1 MGIKVYENSSG
12 RQGRVVQNTFDNVEQ
27 VTIEDSSLPISTL
40 GLILHLDAGDSRS
53 YPGSGTTWT
62 DLSGNGNNGDLDA
75 GNMGSTNYSTSD
87 GGYFNFDGT
96 NEYVDVSGST
106 TVSDATFLAWIRLDD
121 LSQTINTGIIFSR
134 SDTATTG
141 MNLYATAEQVGY
153 HWNDAANT
161 YQWSSGLTVPNQE
174 WCMVALTVTSSVATA
189 YLFRS
194 SGTTSAT
201 NTVTHGSTTLDAIR
215 VGADEEADRYLD
227 GSISVATV
235 YNRALSL
242 SELGTNFDAFKG
254 RYGF

>member
-27 VTIEDSSLPISTL
+27 VTIEDSSLPIVAS
-40 GLILHLDAGDSRS
+40 GLIFYLDAGDTNS

-87 GGYFNFDGT
+87 GGYFDFNGT

-106 TVSDATFLAWIRLDD
+106 TVSAATFLAWIRLDD
-121 LSQTINTGIIFSR
+121 LSQTNFTGIIFSR
-134 SDTATTG
+134 STNISG
-141 MNLYATAEQVGY
+141 MNFYASTEQIGY
-153 HWNDAANT
+153 HWNDASNT
-161 YQWSSGLTVPNQE
+161 YQWSSGLTLPNEE
-174 WCMVALTVTSSVATA
+174 WCMIALTVTSSVATA

-201 NTVTHGSTTLDAIR
+201 NTVSHGSTTLDAIK
-215 VGADEEADRYLD
+215 VGADSNANKYLD
-227 GSISVATV
+227 GRISVAIV

-242 SELGTNFDAFKG
+242 SELETNFDVFKG